1 MSVAVNHSRSVSRFG
16 ERLAVG
22 RRRALALLAAVCLSS
37 CYEYVAPEH
46 AGPMAG
52 REIQLS
58 LTDSGTTT
66 LAAVVGPW
74 AESVSG
80 RIVEERDSAFV
91 LAVERVHLRGGQEV
105 RWRGE
110 RVTIDRVLTARAGE
124 RVFSPIR
131 TALFSGLVGTA
142 LLVARN
148 AFAGHGSGGGGA
160 GVGQSGSPR

>member
-1 MSVAVNHSRSVSRFG
+1 MSVGVEQGRPASRYH
-16 ERLAVG
+16 ERPAA
-22 RRRALALLAAVCLSS
+22 RRLRALSFVAAVCLSG
-37 CYEYVAPEH
+37 CYEYVAPEG
-46 AGPMAG
+46 ASPMTG

-80 RIVEERDSAFV
+80 KIVEERDSAFV
-91 LAVERVHLRGGQEV
+91 LAVERVRLRGGQEV

-110 RVTIDRVLTARAGE
+110 RVTIDRLLTARAGE

-148 AFAGHGSGGGGA
+148 ACAGHGSGGGGA

>member
-1 MSVAVNHSRSVSRFG
+1 MG
-16 ERLAVG
+16 KG
-22 RRRALALLAAVCLSS
+22 PGRALPILAAVFLSG
-37 CYEYVAPEH
+37 CYEYIAPEG
-46 AGPMAG
+46 ASPMTG

-66 LAAVVGPW
+66 LAAVVGPR

-80 RIVEERDSAFV
+80 KIVEERDSAFV
-91 LAVERVHLRGGQEV
+91 LAVDRVHLRGGQEV

-110 RVTIDRVLTARAGE
+110 HVTIDRVLTAGTGE

-148 AFAGHGSGGGGA
+148 AFAGHGSGAGGA
-160 GVGQSGSPR
+160 GVGQAGSPR

>member
-1 MSVAVNHSRSVSRFG
+1 MYVPS
-16 ERLAVG
+16 ER
-22 RRRALALLAAVCLSS
+22 
-37 CYEYVAPEH
+37 P
-46 AGPMAG
+46 GPLTG

-58 LTDSGTTT
+58 LTDLGTAT

-80 RIVEERDSAFV
+80 RIVEDRDSAFV

-110 RVTIDRVLTARAGE
+110 RVTIDRLLTARAGE

-131 TALFSGLVGTA
+131 TALFSGLVGA
-142 LLVARN
+142 AFIVARQG
-148 AFAGHGSGGGGA
+148 FAGRGSGGGGA